1 MNLSFSHIRLI
12 NNKNK
17 IIIKIIKILNKF
29 KINNVVLLIS
39 RIKIFN
45 KNINVS
51 ISILT
56 RTNIF
61 IFYLIELH

>member
-61 IFYLIELH
+61 ICYLIELH